1 MIAEP
6 IPNGKHVQP
15 TGTPAPVAPAPVATP
30 ALPTYPVSVAEMRER
45 YLKLYTGAVNDVL
58 RFNYNMHTTSLPA
71 HFAPLREEM
80 KLAGLAF
87 TVKGAPD
94 ITTDGEM
101 ENRAQML
108 ESLHEDSVVVWDCT
122 GDTVTSQWGEVMT
135 MASQRIGCRGA
146 VVNGIRDTQAI
157 LEQGFPVFYQY
168 KTNTGMLGR
177 FKLYHYQKPVLMGAV
192 VVEPGDWIFGD
203 IDGVI
208 SIPKAIAYDV
218 LLAAE
223 AILDKEVGIRDMV
236 ASGMKPT
243 DVVKNGG
250 YF

>member
-1 MIAEP
+1 MKNNLNE
-6 IPNGKHVQP
+6 NGQ
-15 TGTPAPVAPAPVATP
+15 AL
-30 ALPTYPVSVAEMRER
+30 ALPDYPISIAAMRER
-45 YLKLYTGAVNDVL
+45 YLRLYTGAVNDVL
-58 RFNYNMHTTSLPA
+58 RFNYNLHATSLPA
-71 HFAPLREEM
+71 EFAPLREEM

-87 TVKGAPD
+87 TVKGGPD

-101 ENRAQML
+101 EMRAEML
-108 ESLHEDSVVVWDCT
+108 EALHEHAVVVWDCT

-135 MASQRIGCRGA
+135 MAARHIGACGA

-157 LEQGFPVFYQY
+157 LDQGYPVFHKY
-168 KTNTGMLGR
+168 KANTGMLGR
-177 FKLYHYQKPVLMGAV
+177 FRMYYYQKPVLMGEV
-192 VVEPGDWIFGD
+192 VVKPGDWIFGD

-208 SIPKAIAYDV
+208 SIPQAIAYDV

-223 AILDKEVGIRDMV
+223 GILVKESDIKDMV
-236 ASGMKPT
+236 ESGMKPT